1 MQEKKNLLLTLVL
14 IVSFNTLANN
24 EDQDES
30 WVNTLTSNGLY
41 FQVTGG
47 GAFPFSNDSKDGKS
61 LTSLKYNLGLSLQ
74 NMDIELGYRHFAVR
88 DILDIGGVDVFTKHT
103 WQLWS
108 SGGLYAGAGGYVYQT
123 EMDKTEKKPAW
134 EKSAFSPYIAVGGY
148 YELSEYIDVSLQLDS
163 FFNVAGGDWKHLT
176 DDKKTLNQVSLSLTL
191 RPWDRTI
198 SPAQPITQ
206 VLPEPQE
213 KAINLAELSPLY
225 RYDEATLN
233 NEMKALLNSLIVRI
247 HQLEHY
253 EVVIT
258 GGADSKP
265 RYMAHNIKLAETR
278 AKIVADFLISHGI
291 KARAIRL
298 ETAIVTTSEEQADVI
313 DARKVE
319 ITVNGTERVSP

>member
-1 MQEKKNLLLTLVL
+1 MFASSGK
-14 IVSFNTLANN
+14 
-24 EDQDES
+24 QDES
-30 WVNTLTSNGLY
+30 FIDTLISHGLY
-41 FQVTGG
+41 FQVAGG
-47 GAFPFSNDSKDGKS
+47 GELPFSHDSKGDKS
-61 LTSLKYNLGLSLQ
+61 LTNLKYNFGLTFE
-74 NMDIELGYRHFAVR
+74 NMDLELGYRHFAVR
-88 DILDIGGVDVFTKHT
+88 DTLDIGGVDVFTKHT
-103 WQLWS
+103 WPLWS
-108 SGGLYAGAGGYVYQT
+108 SGGFYAGAGGYVYQT
-123 EMDKTEKKPAW
+123 EMDKTGKKPAW

-163 FFNVAGGDWKHLT
+163 FFNVAGGDWKHRT

-191 RPWDRTI
+191 RPWDRT
-198 SPAQPITQ
+198 SFPAQPITQ
-206 VLPEPQE
+206 ALLEPQE

-233 NEMKALLNSLIVRI
+233 NEMKALLKSLIVKI
-247 HQLEHY
+247 NQLEHY

-278 AKIVADFLISHGI
+278 AKIVADFLILHGI

-298 ETAIVTTSEEQADVI
+298 ETAIVTTREEQADTI